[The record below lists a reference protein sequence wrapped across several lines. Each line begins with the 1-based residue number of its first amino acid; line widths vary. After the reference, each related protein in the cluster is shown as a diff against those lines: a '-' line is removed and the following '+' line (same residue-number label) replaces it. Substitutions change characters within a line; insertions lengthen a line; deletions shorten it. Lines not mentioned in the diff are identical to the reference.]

1 MEDIIFKDPNE
12 KDFLLLRLQLLIGAQ
27 LEDLQ
32 KHHEHE
38 TTKNSSPIKD
48 TYMEV
53 MRVICLL
60 QNNPDIKLTCYNG
73 TFWTKEELDKKFYRN
88 EF

>member
-1 MEDIIFKDPNE
+1 
-12 KDFLLLRLQLLIGAQ
+12 
-27 LEDLQ
+27 
-32 KHHEHE
+32 
-38 TTKNSSPIKD
+38 
-48 TYMEV
+48 MEV
-53 MRVICLL
+53 MRVIRLL